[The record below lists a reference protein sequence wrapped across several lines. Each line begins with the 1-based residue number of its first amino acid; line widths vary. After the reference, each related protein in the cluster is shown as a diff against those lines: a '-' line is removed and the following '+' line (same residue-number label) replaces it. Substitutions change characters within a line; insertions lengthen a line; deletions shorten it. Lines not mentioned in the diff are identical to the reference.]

1 LRPNVGGWLRPGG
14 PRSAYDLPSASAGSG
29 QTVAIVDAFDDPDAE
44 SDLAT
49 YRSPAPGYDRT
60 LDLGVFWVFAPF
72 GGESAA

>member
-1 LRPNVGGWLRPGG
+1 
-14 PRSAYDLPSASAGSG
+14 
-29 QTVAIVDAFDDPDAE
+29 VAIVDAFDDPDAE